1 MIAPLTIKAALMCDE
16 VRREDNGK
24 GLFIGV
30 YQGDV
35 TVKEFPAALRLTW
48 VLLAQPTRSTEREME
63 FRLTYDEN
71 TADPKSVLAKL
82 EIQSAPL
89 EGMEEVQLVLPDV
102 VLTFSGPTTLTLS
115 LKDDGQWNP
124 IVRKN
129 LMLAGASGTTEPSQ
143 PS

>member
-24 GLFIGV
+24 GFFIGV

-48 VLLAQPTRSTEREME
+48 VLLAQPRRSTEREME
-63 FRLTYDEN
+63 FKLTYDEN
-71 TADPKSVLAKL
+71 TEDPKTILAKL
-82 EIQSAPL
+82 EIQSGPL
-89 EGMEEVQLVLPDV
+89 EGMEEVQIILPDV
-102 VLTFSGPTTLTLS
+102 VLTFNGPTTLTLS
-115 LKDDGQWNP
+115 LKDDEQWNP
-124 IVRKN
+124 IARKN
-129 LMLAGASGTTEPSQ
+129 LMLARASGTIEPSR